1 MSRIGLILRRVR
13 DLFFPRKCG
22 CCSSLL
28 DWYDTEERHDV
39 FCDSCRKKWEDSLLD
54 TCEICA
60 KTVTACACVTET
72 MKKAKCR
79 AFRKL
84 VYYRHGKADAVQ
96 NRLIYHIKHTRDSE
110 TPIFLARQ
118 MLPALYDLQKECGA
132 VREQMYLTF
141 LPRGN
146 AAKLEY
152 GVDQA
157 EELARA
163 LSVLSGIPLKKLI
176 MRRRGKN
183 KQQKKLSFDERIRNA
198 NASFRL
204 ARRAELSGKTVFL
217 VDDIVTTGAGMAAC
231 TRLLRKAGA
240 KNVYCLAA
248 ASDDANREQI

>member
-1 MSRIGLILRRVR
+1 
-13 DLFFPRKCG
+13 
-22 CCSSLL
+22 
-28 DWYDTEERHDV
+28 
-39 FCDSCRKKWEDSLLD
+39 
-54 TCEICA
+54 
-60 KTVTACACVTET
+60 
-72 MKKAKCR
+72 
-79 AFRKL
+79 
-84 VYYRHGKADAVQ
+84 
-96 NRLIYHIKHTRDSE
+96 
-110 TPIFLARQ
+110 
-118 MLPALYDLQKECGA
+118 
-132 VREQMYLTF
+132 MYLTF